1 MPSHVRDFRDQDVG
15 FEDIELDFDLDL
27 DELSLDTPPIEDFRG
42 DPSEDDISDFDFV
55 GGDGPQTL
63 APESDDFGFSAG
75 YSRGSQRV
83 DPTKEYWARQGDPD
97 SFIASLDSK
106 VEQFRNYQRSSAYW
120 RWLIKNWQYYS
131 NLYFDDQI
139 DSIGVSALG
148 EMGELVGYAVNHFRN
163 LLQHLLTLTT
173 RDRPALIVRAK
184 NSDARSLIQ
193 SRLGKSVLES
203 YWRDKQAEIYY
214 KNAVE
219 HALVFGQGFLVI
231 TWEPQIGEIL
241 GVDDKDNFSYEGDLH
256 FENPTAWDVFY
267 DLGVPDWKRQ
277 DWVIIRSYENKWNL
291 IARHPDKKD
300 AILAA
305 QNFPDSYD
313 DTNRPLL
320 LENEIYQ
327 DTDNIEV
334 FKFFH
339 RQTDAIPA
347 GRMAK
352 YVPGAVLT
360 DTALPYRRLPVL
372 RTTPGELLL
381 SPFGY
386 TPAFDLQAPQEIVN
400 LEASSIASNHKSFGI
415 QNVWT
420 RTGDDIGQSELEGGL
435 NHVQSEEPPQALNLT
450 NTPPEVFEFYN
461 MTVQAMEY
469 LSGVNSVSRGQP
481 DAMRAASGAALALID
496 AKSVQ
501 FSSSLIQSYH
511 AMIEDGGTLMLEIL
525 RDFAQTD
532 RVVSIIGKWNQS
544 YVQEFRGSD
553 LSEIDRVTVETTN
566 PVLNTFAGRI
576 ELADKLLA
584 SQLLTTPEEYINVIQ
599 TGQVESLLEAETAQ
613 LAKIR
618 SENEALMEGQPVEA
632 SPYDNH
638 VLHIKEC
645 HSLINSRDAAYNED
659 LVAGVAAHIS
669 DHVFLLENMEV
680 QKILTV
686 LGYPVPIP
694 PTYAMPLNDPQAQP
708 VPLQGLPGGGGAA
721 PTGRPPGGAPGT
733 NGGNLMAPPNG
744 MDPGLDARSRPRL
757 PSMPAQAGGQPVER

>member
-1 MPSHVRDFRDQDVG
+1 MPP
-15 FEDIELDFDLDL
+15 EDYEDLQVDFDLGL
-27 DELSLDTPPIEDFRG
+27 DDEELLLGEDFGSTFETG
-42 DPSEDDISDFDFV
+42 DF
-55 GGDGPQTL
+55 QQ
-63 APESDDFGFSAG
+63 G
-75 YSRGSQRV
+75 YSRGNRRM
-83 DPTKEYWARQGDPD
+83 DPTREYWAREGDD
-97 SFIASLDSK
+97 DALIAHLTSK

-163 LLQHLLTLTT
+163 LIQHLLTLTT

-193 SRLGKSVLES
+193 SRLGKSILES
-203 YWRDKQAEIYY
+203 YFRDKRVEKYL
-214 KNAVE
+214 KDAVE
-219 HALVFGQGFLVI
+219 HALVFGQGFIVI
-231 TWEPQIGEIL
+231 TWEPNVGETL
-241 GVDDKDNFSYEGDLH
+241 DVDDSDNFEFEGDLH
-256 FENPTAWDVFY
+256 VYSPTAWDIFY
-267 DLGVPDWKRQ
+267 DLGVPDWERQ
-277 DWVIIRSYENKWNL
+277 SYVIVREYHNRWDL
-291 IARHPDKKD
+291 VARYPEHKA

-327 DTDNIEV
+327 ESDNIEV
-334 FKFFH
+334 FSFFH
-339 RQTDAIPA
+339 KRTESIPE
-347 GRMAK
+347 GRMVK
-352 YVPGAVLT
+352 FVPGAVLL
-360 DTALPYRRLPVL
+360 DSPLPYRRLPVL
-372 RTTPGELLL
+372 RVTPGELLL

-400 LEASSIASNHKSFGI
+400 LEASAIASNHKSFAI

-420 RTGDDIGQSELEGGL
+420 RTGDDVSQSELEGGL

-450 NTPPEVFEFYN
+450 STPPEVFQFYQ

-481 DAMRAASGAALALID
+481 EQALRAASGAALALID

-501 FSSSLIQSYH
+501 FSSSLIHSYH
-511 AMIEDGGTLMLEIL
+511 QLIEDGGTLMLEIL
-525 RDFAQTD
+525 RDFAQTE
-532 RVVSIIGKWNQS
+532 RVISIIGKWNQS
-544 YVQEFRGSD
+544 SVQEFKGSD
-553 LSEIDRVTVETTN
+553 LSEVDRVMVETTN

-576 ELADKLLA
+576 ELADKLLQ
-584 SQLLTTPEEYINVIQ
+584 SNLLTTPEEYVNVIQ
-599 TGQVESLLEAETAQ
+599 TGQVESMLEAETAQ

-618 SENEALMEGQPVEA
+618 SENEGLMEGLPAEA

-638 VLHIKEC
+638 VLHIKEH
-645 HSLINSRDAAYNED
+645 HSLINSREAAYNQD

-669 DHVFLLENMEV
+669 DHVFQLENMEV

-694 PTYAMPLNDPQAQP
+694 PVYMQPLNDPNAQP
-708 VPLQGLPGGGGAA
+708 TPLPGITPPGGPA
-721 PTGRPPGGAPGT
+721 PIGRPPTGSIPQAGLQGGG
-733 NGGNLMAPPNG
+733 LQAPPNG

-757 PSMPAQAGGQPVER
+757 PNMPAQAGGQPVER

>member
-1 MPSHVRDFRDQDVG
+1 MPP
-15 FEDIELDFDLDL
+15 EDYEDLQADFDLGL
-27 DELSLDTPPIEDFRG
+27 DDEELLLGEDFGSTFETG
-42 DPSEDDISDFDFV
+42 DF
-55 GGDGPQTL
+55 QQ
-63 APESDDFGFSAG
+63 G
-75 YSRGSQRV
+75 YSRGNRRM
-83 DPTKEYWARQGDPD
+83 DPTREYWAREGDD
-97 SFIASLDSK
+97 DALIAHLTSK

-148 EMGELVGYAVNHFRN
+148 EMGELVGFAVNHFRN
-163 LLQHLLTLTT
+163 LIQHLLTLTT

-193 SRLGKSVLES
+193 SRLGKSILES
-203 YWRDKQAEIYY
+203 YFRDKRGERHL

-219 HALVFGQGFLVI
+219 HALVFGQGFVVI
-231 TWEPQIGEIL
+231 TWEPNVGETMD
-241 GVDDKDNFSYEGDLH
+241 VDAFDNFEFEGDLH
-256 FENPTAWDVFY
+256 IYTPTAWDVFY
-267 DLGVPDWKRQ
+267 DLGVPEWERQ
-277 DWVIIRSYENKWNL
+277 SYVIVREYHNRWDL
-291 IARHPDKKD
+291 VARYPEHKA

-327 DTDNIEV
+327 ESDNIEV
-334 FKFFH
+334 FSFFH
-339 RQTDAIPA
+339 KRTESIPE
-347 GRMAK
+347 GRMVK
-352 YVPGAVLT
+352 FVPGAVLL
-360 DTALPYRRLPVL
+360 DSPLPYRRLPVL
-372 RTTPGELLL
+372 RVTPGELLL

-420 RTGDDIGQSELEGGL
+420 RTGDDVSQSELEGGL

-450 NTPPEVFEFYN
+450 STPPEIFQFYN

-481 DAMRAASGAALALID
+481 EAVMRASSGAALALID

-501 FSSSLIQSYH
+501 FSSSLIHSYH
-511 AMIEDGGTLMLEIL
+511 QLIEDGGTLMLEIL
-525 RDFAQTD
+525 RDFAQTE
-532 RVVSIIGKWNQS
+532 RVISIIGKWNQS
-544 YVQEFRGSD
+544 YVQEFKGSD
-553 LSEIDRVTVETTN
+553 LSEVDRVMVETTN

-576 ELADKLLA
+576 EMADKLLQ
-584 SQLLTTPEEYINVIQ
+584 SGLLTTSEEYVNVIQ
-599 TGQVESLLEAETAQ
+599 TGQVESMLEAETAQ

-618 SENEALMEGQPVEA
+618 SENEGLMEGLSAEA

-638 VLHIKEC
+638 VLHIKEH
-645 HSLINSRDAAYNED
+645 HSLINSREAAYNQD

-669 DHVFLLENMEV
+669 DHVFQLENMEV

-694 PTYAMPLNDPQAQP
+694 PVYMQPLSDPNAQP
-708 VPLQGLPGGGGAA
+708 TPLPGIPPPGGPA
-721 PTGRPPGGAPGT
+721 PIGRPPTGSIPQAGLQGGG
-733 NGGNLMAPPNG
+733 LQAPPNG

-757 PSMPAQAGGQPVER
+757 PNMPAQAGGQPVER